1 MKTCTA
7 FSALSLCV
15 CLFAT
20 GQTVPTEAVP
30 TETGTYLQAP
40 THWDKLYVASMSGI
54 RTSGAA
60 KTMFTYG
67 VASMK
72 SVLVFRDATA
82 PVKTFSVRPVFRII
96 GNTTTA
102 PRDTVIVQLQQKKD
116 HRELQVG
123 KVNAYNGMKYEYP
136 AEDVT
141 KVDVTD
147 TDKYRTVVPQVSLK
161 PGEYILF
168 TGSPSPMPSGYGGY
182 DFSVASAK

>member
-1 MKTCTA
+1 MKSCTA

-15 CLFAT
+15 CLFAVA
-20 GQTVPTEAVP
+20 QPVPTEN
-30 TETGTYLQAP
+30 GTYLQAP
-40 THWDKLYVASMSGI
+40 THWDNLYVAGVSGI

-82 PVKTFSVRPVFRII
+82 PVKTSTVRPVFRII
-96 GNTTTA
+96 GNTTGA
-102 PRDTVIVQLQQKKD
+102 PRDIVIVQLQQKRD

-123 KVNAYNGMKYEYP
+123 KANVYSGMKYEYP

-141 KVDVTD
+141 KLDVTD
-147 TDKYRTVVPQVSLK
+147 TDQYRIVRPQVPLK

-168 TGSPSPMPSGYGGY
+168 TGSPSPMPNGYGGY
-182 DFSVASAK
+182 DFSVSSPR